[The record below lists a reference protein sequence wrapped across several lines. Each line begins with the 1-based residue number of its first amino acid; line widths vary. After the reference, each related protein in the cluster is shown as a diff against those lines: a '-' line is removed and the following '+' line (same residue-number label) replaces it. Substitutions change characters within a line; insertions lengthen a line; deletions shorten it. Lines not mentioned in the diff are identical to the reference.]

1 MSGIDWGTEALLGS
15 VTGSGINDPGPNTN
29 SGTDRCN
36 YPHSVARCHLS
47 SSSSSSSSS
56 SLPFPLFRLSHP
68 VWLAD
73 QLREEW
79 GVNGWL
85 HQWTLIVH
93 LQGALGPRSSYL
105 ETWWQMSLKI
115 VAMRHR
121 FPGNCSRCPALSLS
135 VCLSSLSCFSLS
147 THDLLSPPQHL
158 IQHDDLYLSIFFTP
172 TQRRCAVERCID
184 CLIEAPELS
193 LTRNSKDTAA

>member
-1 MSGIDWGTEALLGS
+1 MDWGTEALLGS

-36 YPHSVARCHLS
+36 YPDSAACCHPS
-47 SSSSSSSSS
+47 AS
-56 SLPFPLFRLSHP
+56 SLPFFLFCHSHP

-79 GVNGWL
+79 GANGWL

-93 LQGALGPRSSYL
+93 LQGALRPGSSYL

-121 FPGNCSRCPALSLS
+121 FPGNCSHGPVLSLS
-135 VCLSSLSCFSLS
+135 LCLSSLSCISLS
-147 THDLLSPPQHL
+147 THDLLSPPQRLIHHVSVHL
-158 IQHDDLYLSIFFTP
+158 LFHSHT
-172 TQRRCAVERCID
+172 V
-184 CLIEAPELS
+184 
-193 LTRNSKDTAA
+193 